1 MSRMSRLQM
10 RLPLPALQMRFY
22 RLWWLWWLWW
32 LRWWWLLQLLVMLPL
47 VVDVAR
53 KRHLFFDDVCPSRQQ
68 EMRPLLAHE
77 VRPCL
82 VCGDGSLNRFA
93 VDQKRA
99 GGQCRNGG
107 DNERKAREIIAVPRD
122 EPDTPAITA
131 RHDAKA

>member
-1 MSRMSRLQM
+1 
-10 RLPLPALQMRFY
+10 
-22 RLWWLWWLWW
+22 
-32 LRWWWLLQLLVMLPL
+32 MLPL

-122 EPDTPAITA
+122 EPGVDTKWPGATMRA
-131 RHDAKA
+131 LLWCLFSWPGA